1 MSTTNLDSTT
11 AQGTQ
16 HAYAHSDETRPARKT
31 SELIAYVAAVLAVVV
46 TAFVVGAD
54 DNGIDAF
61 GAAQALQL
69 ITFLTIGYMLA
80 RGLAKSG
87 SQRRSYDND

>member
-11 AQGTQ
+11 SHRADGVT
-16 HAYAHSDETRPARKT
+16 SDETRPARKT
-31 SELIAYVAAVLAVVV
+31 TELIAYVAAVLAVVV
-46 TAFVVGAD
+46 TAFIVGDD

-61 GAAQALQL
+61 GAAQALQY
-69 ITFLTIGYMLA
+69 ITFLSIGYMVA

-87 SQRRSYDND
+87 TRSRHVDID